1 MEEEFKIP
9 GLEKILLT
17 PIGVFAALLRGV
29 NKVLHM
35 RVILLILKGG
45 SCPV

>member
-17 PIGVFAALLRGV
+17 PMGVIAALLGKLERGE
-29 NKVLHM
+29 
-35 RVILLILKGG
+35 
-45 SCPV
+45 